1 MTRSPV
7 ISVRDMGVRYKRAG
21 SLFQRTR
28 YYQVFE
34 GLNFELH
41 RGETLGIVGRNGAG
55 KSTLLRALAGIIQ
68 PDSGQ
73 VVNHGVSVALL
84 ALQAG
89 FDGELPGTD
98 NAVLSAMLLG
108 YTRRQA
114 LDRLDQIAEFAELGE
129 FMLEPVKTYSSGMRA
144 RLGFSVAMFLSP
156 DVLLLDEVLSVGDKA
171 FRKKAEREMTKKMH
185 SDQTVVLVSHSEQ
198 VIQRNCDRVYAL
210 PGQSVHEEQQ

>member
-1 MTRSPV
+1 MNGQPV

-21 SLFQRTR
+21 SLFRRAR
-28 YYQVFE
+28 YYQVFQ

-114 LDRLDQIAEFAELGE
+114 LDRLDQIADFAELGD
-129 FMLEPVKTYSSGMRA
+129 FMHEPVKTYSSGMRA

-156 DVLLLDEVLSVGDKA
+156 DVLLLDEVLAVGDKA
-171 FRKKAEREMTKKMH
+171 FKKKAEREMIKKMH

-198 VIQRNCDRVYAL
+198 VIQRNCDRVYTL
-210 PGQSVHEEQQ
+210 SGQSIHEERQ

>member
-1 MTRSPV
+1 MNAQPV

-21 SLFQRTR
+21 SLFRRAR
-28 YYQVFE
+28 YYQVFQ

-41 RGETLGIVGRNGAG
+41 QGETLGIVGRNGAG

-114 LDRLDQIAEFAELGE
+114 LDRLDQIADFAELGD
-129 FMLEPVKTYSSGMRA
+129 FMHEPVKTYSSGMRA

-156 DVLLLDEVLSVGDKA
+156 DVLLLDEVLAVGDKA
-171 FRKKAEREMTKKMH
+171 FKKKAEREMIRKMH
-185 SDQTVVLVSHSEQ
+185 SDQTVVFVSHSEGQ
-198 VIQRNCDRVYAL
+198 VQRLCDRVFDFDRL
-210 PGQSVHEEQQ
+210 

>member
-1 MTRSPV
+1 MTRQPV
-7 ISVRDMGVRYKRAG
+7 ITVRNMGIRYKRTG
-21 SLFQRTR
+21 SLFQRSR

-34 GLNFELH
+34 GLNFELY
-41 RGETLGIVGRNGAG
+41 RGETLGIIGHNGAG

-68 PDSGQ
+68 PDSGE
-73 VVNHGVSVALL
+73 VINHGVTVSLL

-89 FDGELPGTD
+89 FDPELPGTD

-114 LDRLDQIAEFAELGE
+114 LARLPDIAEFAELGE
-129 FMLEPVKTYSSGMRA
+129 FMEEPVKTYSSGMRA
-144 RLGFSVAMFLSP
+144 RLGFSVAMLLTP

-171 FRKKAEREMTKKMH
+171 FRKKAEREMARKIH

-198 VIQRNCDRVYAL
+198 LIRRNCDRVYAL
-210 PGQSVHEEQQ
+210 PDRSMVEEQ

>member
-1 MTRSPV
+1 MNGQPV

-21 SLFQRTR
+21 SLFRRAR
-28 YYQVFE
+28 YYQVFQ

-114 LDRLDQIAEFAELGE
+114 LDRLDQIADFSELGD
-129 FMLEPVKTYSSGMRA
+129 FMHEPVKTYSSGMRA

-156 DVLLLDEVLSVGDKA
+156 DVLLLDEVLAVGDKA
-171 FRKKAEREMTKKMH
+171 FKKKAEREMIRKMH
-185 SDQTVVLVSHSEQ
+185 SDQTVVFVSHSEGQ
-198 VIQRNCDRVYAL
+198 VQRLCDRVFDFDRL
-210 PGQSVHEEQQ
+210 